1 MISKLYIFFKK
12 IIKSMAKTEEAK
24 APLISQEEYFWTCDG
39 RVLGSLEE
47 LATALKEM
55 DDGAFKHHV
64 NKEKNDFVKWVKE
77 VLKDNKLVQEMKRSK
92 TRLTML
98 KKVEAR
104 IKELK

>member
-1 MISKLYIFFKK
+1 
-12 IIKSMAKTEEAK
+12 MAKTEEAK
-24 APLISQEEYFWTCDG
+24 VSFVSQEKYFWTCDG
-39 RVLGSLEE
+39 KVLGSLEE

-55 DDGAFKHHV
+55 DDGAFEHHV
-64 NKEKNDFVKWVKE
+64 NKEKNDFAKWVKE
-77 VLKDNKLVQEMKRSK
+77 VLEDNKLGREMKRSK